1 MTARRKGTAPASPV
15 SSVVA
20 AMQAPAA
27 QSFAAS
33 QRLALEAARFWARRM
48 RSYADQMETLVGCTD
63 ANQAAAASTRFFEQM
78 RADYAAE
85 AEIMRDLWRQPDE
98 ERAGATEGREGEG
111 REA

>member
-1 MTARRKGTAPASPV
+1 MTARRKRADPASSA
-15 SSVVA
+15 SSMVA

-33 QRLALEAARFWARRM
+33 QRLAFEAARFWARRM
-48 RSYADQMETLVGCTD
+48 RSYADQMETLATCTD
-63 ANQAAAASTRFFEQM
+63 PNQAAAASARFFEQM

-85 AEIMRDLWRQPDE
+85 AEIVRDLWRQPEDS
-98 ERAGATEGREGEG
+98 AGAAEG